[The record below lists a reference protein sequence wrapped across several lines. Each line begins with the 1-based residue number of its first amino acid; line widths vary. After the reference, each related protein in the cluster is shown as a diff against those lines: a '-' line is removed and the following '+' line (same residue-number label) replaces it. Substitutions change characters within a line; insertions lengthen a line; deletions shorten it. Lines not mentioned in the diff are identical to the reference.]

1 MATDV
6 LLLRQ
11 SVVFASALVYWGGVL
26 VQARRVRRQIG
37 RSPNLRPRGAKEKL
51 LWVGWFLVI
60 AVWLVQPLLVRNA
73 LAGCGLGFMPALLHP
88 FSLVVGFA
96 LIVAGYAATLWTYS
110 VMGSA
115 WRIGINPQE
124 KSKLITDGPFRF
136 VRHPIYAF
144 QIVMLAGAFL
154 LLPTLASLVIL
165 IIHLVCVLAKA
176 TDEESHLEKIYGQA
190 YLDYMART
198 GRLFPKL
205 KI

>member
-1 MATDV
+1 
-6 LLLRQ
+6 
-11 SVVFASALVYWGGVL
+11 
-26 VQARRVRRQIG
+26 
-37 RSPNLRPRGAKEKL
+37 
-51 LWVGWFLVI
+51 
-60 AVWLVQPLLVRNA
+60 
-73 LAGCGLGFMPALLHP
+73 
-88 FSLVVGFA
+88 
-96 LIVAGYAATLWTYS
+96 
-110 VMGSA
+110 MGSA